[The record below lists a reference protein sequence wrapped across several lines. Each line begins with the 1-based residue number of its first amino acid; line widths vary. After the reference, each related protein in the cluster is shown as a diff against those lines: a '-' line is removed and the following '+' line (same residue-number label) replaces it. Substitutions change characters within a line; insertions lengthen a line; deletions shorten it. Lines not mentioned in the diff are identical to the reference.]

1 MEQIRGESAVGR
13 KEMYSE
19 PKTSIQS
26 VYQKT
31 GIDVFLFSPEGKFL
45 FSAAGEKPPFAFR
58 RFGGVLQADG
68 TSFFPVLH
76 RGAEYA

>member
-1 MEQIRGESAVGR
+1 MEQIRGESAVGG

-19 PKTSIQS
+19 LKTSIQS

-58 RFGGVLQADG
+58 RFGGVL
-68 TSFFPVLH
+68 
-76 RGAEYA
+76 

>member
-1 MEQIRGESAVGR
+1 MEQIRGESAVGG

-19 PKTSIQS
+19 LKTSIQS

-45 FSAAGEKPPFAFR
+45 FSAAGEKG
-58 RFGGVLQADG
+58 RF
-68 TSFFPVLH
+68 F
-76 RGAEYA
+76 